1 MRLTVLAH
9 ASVLLW
15 SLLVQASSAGATGVV
30 LFEEDFND
38 GSADGISI
46 DYGAWSITTRA
57 GFSGYCYYGHFSHV
71 GNPWGTKSYITLD
84 TPFQRSIAVDVDFT
98 LQKYYSD
105 FYGEVCRD
113 YDPENGTDMYRANIY
128 PTNADNSRDELYK
141 YVQEGSATRLD
152 TAGKY
157 IGQTAISHFRI
168 ERWNSTGE
176 IKVYLNGQLR
186 MSAVDTEFTD
196 GQVRLGFHAGGWLD
210 NIRVTT
216 LEDDEIIPEPATM
229 LAGLAGLAGLGRYI
243 RLRKNR

>member
-1 MRLTVLAH
+1 MPAKQIRGWL
-9 ASVLLW
+9 
-15 SLLVQASSAGATGVV
+15 LLVCVFGLSTSAAATGVV

-38 GSADGISI
+38 GSPDGISI
-46 DYGAWSITTRA
+46 DYGAWSMTTRS
-57 GFSGYCYYGHFSHV
+57 GFDGYCYYGHFSHV

-84 TPFQRSIAVDVDFT
+84 DTYQRSIAVDVDFT
-98 LQKYYSD
+98 LQTHYSD

-113 YDPENGTDMYRANIY
+113 YDPEDGTDMYRASIY

-141 YVQEGSATRLD
+141 FTKQSGSTRLD

-157 IGQTAISHFRI
+157 VSRTAISHFRI

-186 MSAVDTEFTD
+186 MNAVDTEFTE

-210 NIRVTT
+210 NIVVTT
-216 LEDDEIIPEPATM
+216 LEDDAVVPEPATM
-229 LAGLAGLAGLGRYI
+229 LAGLAGLAGLGRYLCQ
-243 RLRKNR
+243 RRR